1 MAGKQKKNR
10 FHRILCHPG
19 PALSIKDLGLLS
31 VLTPDQSTHIMQ
43 HYAFAFHH
51 TTQQHNI
58 TTTTSQ
64 HHNNTLLSFW
74 AWDKTKPDKS
84 RQSYVRLDQGTASV
98 KPWKE
103 WSARS
108 VAVCSFV
115 DKIMELTVVSQQFC
129 ENIHCI
135 SDTTID
141 SYYPFKYLDIS
152 CTCT

>member
-31 VLTPDQSTHIMQ
+31 VLTHDQSTHITQ
-43 HYAFAFHH
+43 SAFAFHH
-51 TTQQHNI
+51 NNTTPTQHHNI
-58 TTTTSQ
+58 IQ

-84 RQSYVRLDQGTASV
+84 RQSYVRLDQGAASA

-108 VAVCSFV
+108 VAVCSLV
-115 DKIMELTVVSQQFC
+115 KIMELTVVSQQFC